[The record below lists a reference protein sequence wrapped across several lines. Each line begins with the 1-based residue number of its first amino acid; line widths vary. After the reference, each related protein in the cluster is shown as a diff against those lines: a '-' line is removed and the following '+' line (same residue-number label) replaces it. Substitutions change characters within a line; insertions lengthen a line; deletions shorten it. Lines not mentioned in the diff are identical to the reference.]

1 MHAKFL
7 TCLLLF
13 YLVLHMLIPQPY
25 RTRGLHTEKHFNF
38 GCKVFCGQL
47 IITHE
52 NFSVFLDHFFLVLKG
67 TVYDSNVS
75 LLQINRSFDD
85 NFQTAHALPAAVFSG
100 RYGGAMTS

>member
-1 MHAKFL
+1 MRCNACQVSHLSFTIL
-7 TCLLLF
+7 PSIEYVNTST
-13 YLVLHMLIPQPY
+13 I
-25 RTRGLHTEKHFNF
+25 HTEKHFNF
-38 GCKVFCGQL
+38 GCKVFFRQL
-47 IITHE
+47 IITQE